1 MSGGQQ
7 RRLSL
12 AISLL
17 KKPDLLFLDEITSG
31 LDSVSSLN
39 VCRLLRKVADE
50 RNIAVVCT
58 IHQPSTK
65 TFHNFDQVMVLSMG
79 RLAYAGSR
87 VDAENYF
94 ANMGHTI
101 PPMTSESEHYLN
113 TVDADFGTPE
123 DVQNILNAWTEHTSI
138 NNKSEDYPE
147 EKKETEM
154 VSNEPS
160 KLLFGT
166 LLSRQSLLIMRD
178 VSILHFESTLHLNIS
193 NFLSL
198 QFIANSLF
206 RERTCVPCHQ
216 CHVCICLLERS

>member
-1 MSGGQQ
+1 M
-7 RRLSL
+7 

-87 VDAENYF
+87 IEAENYF
-94 ANMGHTI
+94 ANMGYTI

-123 DVQNILNAWTEHTSI
+123 EVQNILNAWTEHTSI
-138 NNKSEDYPE
+138 NSKSEGFPEE
-147 EKKETEM
+147 EKKKIEM
-154 VSNEPS
+154 VSREPS
-160 KLLFGT
+160 KLHFGT
-166 LLSRQSLLIMRD
+166 LLSRQVLLIMRD
-178 VSILHFESTLHLNIS
+178 VSVLIIS
-193 NFLSL
+193 F
-198 QFIANSLF
+198 QF
-206 RERTCVPCHQ
+206 CK
-216 CHVCICLLERS
+216 

>member
-65 TFHNFDQVMVLSMG
+65 TFQNFDQVMVLSMG

-87 VDAENYF
+87 IEAENYF
-94 ANMGHTI
+94 ASMGHTI

-138 NNKSEDYPE
+138 NSKSEDSPE
-147 EKKETEM
+147 EKKEIEM
-154 VSNEPS
+154 ISSEPS
-160 KLLFGT
+160 KLHFGT

-178 VSILHFESTLHLNIS
+178 VSILYYESTQQLNMS
-193 NFLSL
+193 NLWAVHFL
-198 QFIANSLF
+198 ANSVF
-206 RERTCVPCHQ
+206 RERTCIPCHK
-216 CHVCICLLERS
+216 CNVCICLLEDS